1 MNCEKQKNMIKFI
14 KPQLGEV
21 YQYMVTINGIS
32 ILVVTNVEDILCSVV
47 HAENYMVTEKNK
59 FDFEVPT
66 ISIFLNSSIDSNY
79 TVHSSGRK
87 NDKSVY
93 SDDDVL
99 YPNQHYCFGN
109 QNIIFNYYPN
119 NSIIFFDSD
128 NKNQIIVASIKD
140 VLILYLKMYL
150 KKIVLISTRNS
161 FALHASSVGTEIG
174 GFVFLGQGNAGKS
187 TLAFNLS
194 QHGWKILND
203 DLVFLSD
210 SFGLINI
217 QGIEINPCVR
227 GEAIS
232 YIEDSSSLLCNDR
245 CIYNKYHDCYY
256 LTSINTLKFNI
267 PLKAIFILQKDFNN
281 PQLLSNISDY
291 EIKKDLLKKFKRNQS
306 DIEDKM
312 LLKLCEIPMY
322 QLNITCP
329 VSQIDAYLKSIE

>member
-1 MNCEKQKNMIKFI
+1 MIKFI
-14 KPQLGEV
+14 KPQLGTV

-32 ILVVTNVEDILCSVV
+32 ILVVTNVEDILCPVI
-47 HAENYMVTEKNK
+47 HAENYMVTEKNR
-59 FDFEVPT
+59 FDLEVPT
-66 ISIFLNSSIDSNY
+66 ISVFLNSCIDSNY

-87 NDKSVY
+87 KDKSVY
-93 SDDDVL
+93 SDDEYL

-150 KKIVLISTRNS
+150 KKIVLISARDL
-161 FALHASSVGTEIG
+161 FALHASSVGTEVG
-174 GFVFLGQGNAGKS
+174 GFAFLGQGNAGKS

-210 SFGLINI
+210 SSGIVDI

-227 GEAIS
+227 GESIP
-232 YIEDSSSLLCNDR
+232 YIEDSSSVLFNNR
-245 CIYNKYHDCYY
+245 FIYNKYHDCYY
-256 LTSINTLKFNI
+256 LTSIDTLKSNI
-267 PLKAIFILQKDFNN
+267 PLKAIFILQKDPNN
-281 PQLLSNISDY
+281 PQFLSNISDH
-291 EIKKDLLKKFKRNQS
+291 EIRKELLKKFKRNQS
-306 DIEDKM
+306 DVEDKM
-312 LLKLCEIPMY
+312 LLKLCKIPMY

-329 VSQIDAYLKSIE
+329 ISQIDACLKSIE